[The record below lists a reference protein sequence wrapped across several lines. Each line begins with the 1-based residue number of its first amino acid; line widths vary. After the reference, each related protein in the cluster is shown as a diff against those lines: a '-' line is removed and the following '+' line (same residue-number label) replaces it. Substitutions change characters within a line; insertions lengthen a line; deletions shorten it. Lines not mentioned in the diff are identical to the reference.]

1 MGASALDLAAPTLRI
16 TETFVSLQGESLASG
31 LPTFFI
37 RLTGCPLRCTY
48 CDSAYAFKGGTL
60 ASLESLL
67 IGAKSAAVSHVCVTG
82 GEPLAQPACHELLE
96 MLCDSGLSVSLE
108 TSGALDISMVDPRVA
123 KVVDIKTPR
132 SGEESKNLRSNL
144 AHLQPYDQVKFVI
157 CDRGDFDWACE
168 QLASLNLPAER
179 VFFSP
184 SFDELPANRLA
195 DWLLESG
202 VAARLQLQLHKLL
215 WGDVAGR

>member
-1 MGASALDLAAPTLRI
+1 MGARTLAAPALRI

-48 CDSAYAFKGGTL
+48 CDSAYAFKGGTQQT
-60 ASLESLL
+60 LESLL
-67 IGAKSAAVSHVCVTG
+67 IGASDAAVRHVCVTG
-82 GEPLAQPACHELLE
+82 GEPLAQPSCLALLS
-96 MLCDSGLSVSLE
+96 MLCDSGFSVSLE
-108 TSGALDISMVDPRVA
+108 TSGALDISSVDPRVV
-123 KVVDIKTPR
+123 KVIDIKTPR
-132 SGEESKNLRSNL
+132 SGEVSKNLWSNL
-144 AHLQPYDQVKFVI
+144 SHLQAHDQIKFVI
-157 CDRGDFDWACE
+157 CDRADFDWACA
-168 QLASLNLPAER
+168 QVRRLDTPAER

-184 SFDELPANRLA
+184 SFEELPAATLA